1 MSDPFRLTP
10 DHEYCYDHSQY
21 KKAKSY
27 MQYALHSG
35 EGIVLIT
42 GQPGTGKTVLVN
54 QVTARLSKSRINV
67 ATLVAIDVSGE
78 DLLRLIL
85 VRFGQR
91 VDQNVA
97 ESKSILLLRL
107 EEYLRREVESG
118 RNSLLIVDEA
128 QILSVQALEELRGL
142 ANMIVD
148 GVVLLQLF
156 LVGQER
162 LLDTVLSPALEQLHQ
177 RITAT
182 CHFSTLKEE
191 ETSNYIYHR
200 LEVAGWE
207 DNPQIDTEVISM
219 IHAASAGIPRRINLI
234 CSRLFLYGMV
244 EEKGHLTVHD
254 LIAVLQDLRN
264 EGLMQGDTD
273 FVFDVTGE
281 TDEDAAYT

>member
-1 MSDPFRLTP
+1 
-10 DHEYCYDHSQY
+10 
-21 KKAKSY
+21 

-54 QVTARLSKSRINV
+54 QVTARLSNTRINV
-67 ATLVAIDVSGE
+67 ATLVAVDVSGE

-85 VRFGQR
+85 ARFGQR
-91 VDQNVA
+91 ADPDVA
-97 ESKSILLLRL
+97 ESKSVLLLRL
-107 EEYLRREVESG
+107 EEYLRMEVESG
-118 RNSLLIVDEA
+118 RTSLLIVDEA

-142 ANMIVD
+142 ANIIYD

-182 CHFSTLKEE
+182 CHFSTLKEQ
-191 ETSNYIYHR
+191 ETSNYIFHR
-200 LEVAGWE
+200 LGVAGWE
-207 DNPQIDTEVISM
+207 DNPQIDTDVIGM
-219 IHAASAGIPRRINLI
+219 IHSASEGIPRRINLI

-244 EEKGHLTVHD
+244 EEKDHLTVRD

-264 EGLMQGDTD
+264 EGLMQGHTD
-273 FVFDVTGE
+273 DVFDIRGE
-281 TDEDAAYT
+281 TDENAV